1 MPTCIAP
8 GCKSGYK
15 SQVTKSVEP
24 GYERISF
31 FTVPEDPA
39 IIALW
44 QQSLNRKDF
53 TVKAGQFVC
62 CKHFLKDNILHEKIL
77 IGPDGTILG
86 KVSILY
92 IFTIQITFIIINLI

>member
-15 SQVTKSVEP
+15 SQVTKSEEP
-24 GYERISF
+24 GYEKISF

-62 CKHFLKDNILHEKIL
+62 GGVQEEIERGGNRLHK
-77 IGPDGTILG
+77 TN
-86 KVSILY
+86 
-92 IFTIQITFIIINLI
+92 TFI